1 MAAPIFI
8 FHGKDDARLPLMQGI
23 AFLRGI
29 EREAKPTVPP
39 QLVVYPREG
48 HVLEERGNVEDAL
61 RRVLEH
67 IKKYLE

>member
-1 MAAPIFI
+1 
-8 FHGKDDARLPLMQGI
+8 MQGI